1 VVEPVALGGVRQL
14 LLREYETTRG
24 VYLGPDECDSLRALI
39 PDLAIAPSFGQP
51 GRYDITPSSTVGV
64 ADLSSLAV
72 SIRPK
77 IAIERLLFLVSF
89 ALDPTGWKA
98 TTAGFAE
105 ADSLVEAVIPGF
117 VRQAQTALGGGV
129 LHGYRREDDALPTVR
144 GRIRF
149 GDQISRHFGDR
160 LPLEVTY
167 DEFTPDIDLN
177 RVLKAA
183 IHRLGKMRIRSS
195 ASRRSLR
202 AFDGKLE
209 HVALVEYDRRAL
221 PRFTWT
227 RLNRHY
233 RNAIQLSLLILANSS
248 IEALPGGRRSTAL
261 LLDMNR
267 VFEDFVVVALRE
279 TLGLASHELIQHG
292 AGTGLTLDVGQRV
305 KLRPDIS
312 WWRGGSCRFVG
323 DVKYKRIAMSG
334 VVHHDLY
341 QLLAYLTATDLA
353 AGLLIYAQGEAE
365 DIEHVVVEGGR
376 RLIVRT
382 LPVDQS
388 PSEILTSVAALG
400 GVVRSLG
407 SAAVRASPELV
418 VA

>member
-1 VVEPVALGGVRQL
+1 MVEHLAVGEVRQL
-14 LLREYETTRG
+14 LLREYETARG
-24 VYLGPDECDSLRALI
+24 VYLGPDECDSIRALI
-39 PDLAIAPSFGQP
+39 PDLVLAPSVGQP
-51 GRYDITPSSTVGV
+51 GHYDMTPGSTVGV
-64 ADLSSLAV
+64 IDLSSLAV

-105 ADSLVEAVIPGF
+105 ADSLVEAIIPGF
-117 VRQAQTALGGGV
+117 VRQVQAALAGGV
-129 LHGYRREDDALPTVR
+129 LHGYRSEDEALPTVR

-149 GDQISRHFGDR
+149 GDQISRRFGDR
-160 LPLEVTY
+160 MPLEVTY
-167 DEFTPDIDLN
+167 DDFTPDIELN
-177 RVLKAA
+177 RVVKAA

-195 ASRRSLR
+195 AARRSLR

-209 HVALVEYDRRAL
+209 GVALVEYDRRAL
-221 PRFTWT
+221 PTFTWS

-233 RNAIQLSLLILANSS
+233 RNAIQLSLLILASSS
-248 IEALPGGRRSTAL
+248 IEALPGGRRSSAL

-279 TLGLASHELIQHG
+279 ALGLAPYELVQHG
-292 AGTGLTLDVGQRV
+292 AGTGLTLDVGQRI

-312 WWRGGSCRFVG
+312 WWQGGSCRFVG
-323 DVKYKRIAMSG
+323 DVKYKRLAISG
-334 VVHHDLY
+334 VVHPDLY

-365 DIEHVVVEGGR
+365 EIEHVVAGQGS

-382 LPVDQS
+382 LSVDQ
-388 PSEILTSVAALG
+388 PPGQVLAAVAALG
-400 GVVRSLG
+400 AVVRTLG
-407 SAAVRASPELV
+407 RKRQAALQRA
-418 VA
+418 